1 MKLKMKN
8 SGFVLL
14 ALHLPFFAF
23 GVAAQTNNKAQELVK
38 KSAAAMGGMEKLQAI
53 KTLQFKSNGHLFML
67 EQSERPAGPWLI
79 VYNQTTETR
88 NLETGN
94 IRQEIVSFNPGTVE
108 GSNLTT
114 IVAGG
119 VSAAKF
125 GDQLRPFSMSQ
136 VEEAE
141 ESIAL
146 APERVLLTALAANDL
161 RLEKSEM
168 LQDVRHNVVRFT
180 WKNAPVKIF
189 LNADTNLPTAVEI
202 VRARPFDVFWNVW
215 GDFPTRTYFSFWTL
229 ESNDLHY
236 PHQWDVERNGQ
247 PLRSLTI
254 SEIKFNAEIP
264 ADAFSISDDVR
275 RAFLARGATKIN
287 DLSLG
292 LPNAPAKE
300 IARDF
305 IQIPGRWNVALIKQ
319 TDGIVVLEAPISSG
333 YSAKVI
339 EEVRRRFPDSK
350 IKAVIST
357 SDAFPHFGGLREY
370 IGRGIPAYIL
380 DVNQPII
387 ERLLN
392 ADYKTIPDALVKNGR
407 KAKLNIVKA
416 KTVIGTGANRL
427 ELYPVRTETGER
439 MIMVYAPEHK
449 ILYGSDLVQPQ
460 PDGTFF
466 MPQYVTELLDAAKRE
481 NLRVEKVF
489 AMHSEILPW
498 SNLEKTVE
506 PEE

>member
-1 MKLKMKN
+1 MKRILII
-8 SGFVLL
+8 FILL
-14 ALHLPFFAF
+14 IVQSVFAD
-23 GVAAQTNNKAQELVK
+23 AISNNKGIYDSQAAKTLIE
-38 KSAAAMGGMEKLQAI
+38 SAIKAMGGMEKLQAI
-53 KTLQFKSNGHLFML
+53 KTLQFKSNGHQFLL
-67 EQSERPAGPWLI
+67 EQSERPAGPWLA

-88 NLETGN
+88 DLETGN
-94 IRQEIVSFNPGTVE
+94 IRQEIITRSPVAVDTTF
-108 GSNLTT
+108 TT
-114 IVAGG
+114 IIADG

-168 LQDVRHNVVRFT
+168 VQDVRHNVVAFT
-180 WKNAPVKIF
+180 WKNSPVKIF

-202 VRARPFDVFWNVW
+202 VRARPFDVFWNIW
-215 GDFPTRTYFSFWTL
+215 GDFPSRTYFSFWTL
-229 ESNDLHY
+229 EADGLHY
-236 PHQWDVERNGQ
+236 PHQWDVERNSQ

-264 ADAFSISDDVR
+264 ADAFSIPGDVR
-275 RAFLARGATKIN
+275 KAFLARGATKIN

-300 IARDF
+300 IATDF
-305 IQIPGRWNVALIKQ
+305 VQIPGRWNVALIKQ
-319 TDGIVVLEAPISSG
+319 SDGIVILEAPISSG

-339 EEVRRRFPDSK
+339 EEARRRFPDSK

-370 IGRGIPAYIL
+370 IGRDIPAYIL

-392 ADYKTIPDALVKNGR
+392 AEYKTFPDALAKNGR

-439 MIMVYAPEHK
+439 MIMVYAPEHQ

-466 MPQYVTELLDAAKRE
+466 MPQYISELLDAARRE
-481 NLRVEKVF
+481 NLKVEKVF
-489 AMHSEILPW
+489 AMHSEVLPW
-498 SNLEKTVE
+498 SNLEKAISIK
-506 PEE
+506 